1 MFKLNSF
8 GRRNF
13 TAGEMVNL
21 MSVDAQKCHDIFV
34 FLPLLW
40 SGPFQ
45 IIVSFVAL
53 YLLMGWSVIAGFVF
67 LLFLL
72 PLNIFI
78 SNREKKYHSKQMKIK
93 DDRSKLMNEIL
104 AGIKIIK
111 MYAWEDSFLAKVT
124 GYRNKELKQLR
135 NSKLLL
141 ANTGF
146 TISCAPFLVSIVTF
160 AAYIYLAGNV
170 LTAEKAFVSISL
182 FNIMRFP
189 LFILPNIVSSIV
201 AYRISVKRI
210 TKFLKGEEL
219 DENDV
224 KRILETDDSESAV
237 KITNGNFSWDHEK
250 PLLREINLDV
260 LKGNFVAVVGKVGT
274 GKSSLLSA
282 MLGEIHKVTGGVRI
296 CGKVAYVTQQPWI
309 QNETVRDNIIFT
321 KKFKAEKYNSIVDAC
336 SLRADLDL
344 LQMGDMTEIG
354 EKGIN
359 LSGGQKQ
366 RVALAR
372 AVYNNAD
379 IYLLDD
385 PLSAVDAHVG
395 RYIFDNVIGPKGLLK
410 NKVFI
415 NYVIVIFV
423 IVSLCDLVSYVCQ
436 VMIQIHFVLKHRK

>member
-8 GRRNF
+8 GRQNF

-21 MSVDAQKCHDIFV
+21 MSVDAQKCHDLFV
-34 FLPLLW
+34 FLPLIW

-45 IIVSFVAL
+45 IVVAFISL
-53 YLLMGWSVIAGFVF
+53 YLLMGWSVVAGFG
-67 LLFLL
+67 LLLL
-72 PLNIFI
+72 LIPLNIFI
-78 SNREKKYHSKQMKIK
+78 TNREKKYHSKQMKIK
-93 DDRSKLMNEIL
+93 DQRSKLMNEIL

-111 MYAWEDSFLAKVT
+111 MYAWEDSFLAKVN
-124 GYRNKELKQLR
+124 GFRSKELKQLR

-160 AAYIYLAGNV
+160 AAYVYLDGNV
-170 LTAEKAFVSISL
+170 LTAEKAFVSIAL

-189 LFILPNIVSSIV
+189 LFILPNLVSSLV
-201 AYRISVKRI
+201 AYRVSVKRI

-224 KRILETDDSESAV
+224 KRVLETDSESAV
-237 KITNGNFSWDHEK
+237 QVSEGSFSWDHGK
-250 PLLREINLDV
+250 PLLKEINLDV
-260 LKGNFVAVVGKVGT
+260 AKGSLVAIVGKVGT

-282 MLGEIHKVTGGVRI
+282 MLGEIHKVGGEI
-296 CGKVAYVTQQPWI
+296 SINGKVAYVAQQPWI
-309 QNETVRDNIIFT
+309 QNETVRDNILFT
-321 KKFKAEKYNSIVDAC
+321 KKYKADKYNNIIDAC
-336 SLRADLDL
+336 SLRTDLDL

-366 RVALAR
+366 RVAIAR

-379 IYLLDD
+379 IYILDD

-395 RYIFDNVIGPKGLLK
+395 KHIFNSVIGPKGLLK
-410 NKVFI
+410 NKVFCFS
-415 NYVIVIFV
+415 IVWP
-423 IVSLCDLVSYVCQ
+423 
-436 VMIQIHFVLKHRK
+436 

>member
-21 MSVDAQKCHDIFV
+21 MSVDAQKVHDLFV
-34 FLPLLW
+34 FLPLIW

-45 IIVSFVAL
+45 IIVSFISL
-53 YLLMGWSVIAGFVF
+53 FLLMGWPVIAGF
-67 LLFLL
+67 LLLL
-72 PLNIFI
+72 LLIPLNIFI
-78 SNREKKYHSKQMKIK
+78 TKLEKKYHSKQMKIK

-104 AGIKIIK
+104 AGIRIIK

-124 GYRNKELKQLR
+124 GFRNKELKQLR
-135 NSKLLL
+135 NSKLLR

-160 AAYIYLAGNV
+160 ATYVYLDGNV
-170 LTAEKAFVSISL
+170 LTAEKAFVSIAL

-189 LFILPNIVSSIV
+189 LFILPNLVNSIV
-201 AYRISVKRI
+201 AYKVSVKRLS
-210 TKFLKGEEL
+210 KYLKGEEL
-219 DENDV
+219 DEKDV
-224 KRILETDDSESAV
+224 KRILETDKSDLAV
-237 KITNGNFSWDHEK
+237 EIVNGSFSWDHDR
-250 PLLREINLDV
+250 PLLSEINLNV
-260 LKGNFVAVVGKVGT
+260 QKGNLIAVVGKVGT

-282 MLGEIHKVTGGVRI
+282 MLGEIHRVSGDVTI
-296 CGKVAYVTQQPWI
+296 CGKVAYVAQQPWI
-309 QNETVRDNIIFT
+309 QNETVRDNITFT
-321 KKFKAEKYNSIVDAC
+321 KKYKAEKYSGIVDAC
-336 SLRADLDL
+336 SLRTDLDL
-344 LQMGDMTEIG
+344 LQMGDLTEIG

-379 IYLLDD
+379 IYIMDD

-395 RYIFDNVIGPKGLLK
+395 KHIFDNVIGSKGLLK
-410 NKVFI
+410 NKVLHSFI
-415 NYVIVIFV
+415 KLF
-423 IVSLCDLVSYVCQ
+423 C
-436 VMIQIHFVLKHRK
+436 